1 VPISFYSA
9 DVNNAL
15 LATSSVRR
23 WISQAVANE
32 GRSLGKIAVIF
43 CSNNYLLELNK
54 AFLNHFYF
62 TDVIT
67 FPSDDTHQVSGEIYV
82 SVDQAFIQATDHH
95 HHPQKELQLLVIHG
109 VMHLC
114 GYADKSP
121 RERKIMREKENY
133 YMTSRPD
140 KLLLVSRETYGK

>member
-1 VPISFYSA
+1 M
-9 DVNNAL
+9 L
-15 LATSSVRR
+15 LATSTVRR
-23 WISQAVANE
+23 WISEAVANE
-32 GRSLGKIAVIF
+32 GRLVGNITVIF

-54 AFLNHFYF
+54 AFLNHSYF

-67 FPSDDTHQVSGEIYV
+67 FPFDNTPKVSGEIYV
-82 SVDQAFIQATDHH
+82 SVEQAVIQAADHC

-121 RERKIMREKENY
+121 KAKKIMREKENY
-133 YMTSRPD
+133 YMNSRPD
-140 KLLLVSRETYGK
+140 KLLLVSRETHGK